1 MSAAGVSWGRHR
13 FHARKPACAAAS
25 GTAKKVTWGRRG
37 PRVGH
42 DGGPNTPGDAPHS
55 TNAPAPPPGRNP
67 VRPHTRWVEGM
78 PGAWCVA
85 AAGFM
90 AAVFVYGLSFCGY
103 LGRAADFAARNMSAI
118 MVAAGFS
125 VNRVTI
131 EGQKRVGNPDIMRAL
146 GLDRSVSTFGFDT
159 AAAKQRLE
167 KLPLIRR
174 ARVMRLLPSQLHV
187 VIEERTPYAIWQ
199 HKSALHLVDQDG
211 AVLEKLTQG
220 NHSGLPLVVGA
231 GAAKNAR
238 DLLDELAR
246 WPRVKAKVQAA
257 IRVADRRW
265 NLKLVNGMEI
275 RLPEGDMARALKKIA
290 EMDATHKILSGDA
303 VAVDLRVPGRVTIRL
318 GDAAGARRDSAH
330 TVPAKKNRRSG

>member
-1 MSAAGVSWGRHR
+1 MSYSWQGAGQS
-13 FHARKPACAAAS
+13 
-25 GTAKKVTWGRRG
+25 
-37 PRVGH
+37 
-42 DGGPNTPGDAPHS
+42 
-55 TNAPAPPPGRNP
+55 PGRKP

-78 PGAWCVA
+78 PRVWRVA

-90 AAVFVYGLSFCGY
+90 AAVFVYGLSAGGY
-103 LGRAADFAARNMSAI
+103 LGRSADFAARKMSAI

-159 AAAKQRLE
+159 AAAQQRLE

-275 RLPEGDMARALKKIA
+275 RLPEGDPARALKKIA
-290 EMDATHKILSGDA
+290 QMDATYKILSGDA